1 MTRVVHYLNQFFA
14 GLGGEDKAGSPP
26 GVKPGP
32 QGPGRKLQELLGAD
46 FEIVATVYCGDDVA
60 AADAAAIAKVLE
72 LAKAERPD
80 LIVTGPAFTSGRYGV
95 ACAHVVVAA
104 AKAGIPAIA
113 SMHPENPGLEEAEP
127 PEPSARLFVIGCGAT
142 VREMGPSLAQLAAA
156 AHKLVAGDTLRSADG
171 RIGKAP
177 RHNVVVER
185 NAAQRGVDLLLARL
199 AGKDAPSEVE
209 LPNFDRVTPAQPV
222 TAAQAV
228 VALLTEGGLV
238 PMGNPGRLESAR
250 ASRWLRYPIA
260 ERRAVLTGEFLSV
273 HGGFST
279 VHANNDPHRILPLD
293 VARELEA
300 EGAIGRLFGEY
311 FVTTGN
317 GTTVSNARR
326 FGVEWAA
333 ELRRAGIQAA
343 ILTAT

>member
-1 MTRVVHYLNQFFA
+1 MTRVVHYVNQFFA
-14 GLGGEDKAGSPP
+14 GLGGEDKAATPP

-32 QGPGRKLQELLGAD
+32 QGPGRKLQELLGPG

-60 AADAAAIAKVLE
+60 AADAAAIARVLE

-80 LIVTGPAFTSGRYGV
+80 LIVAGPAFTSGRYGV
-95 ACAHVVVAA
+95 ACAHVANAAAAAGIEAVAA
-104 AKAGIPAIA
+104 
-113 SMHPENPGLEEAEP
+113 MHPDNPGIDEA
-127 PEPSARLFVIGCGAT
+127 AGAIVIGSGAT

-156 AHKLVAGDTLRSADG
+156 AHKLAAGDTLRSADG

-177 RHNVVVER
+177 RRNVVVER
-185 NAAQRGVDLLLARL
+185 TAAQRAVDLLLARL
-199 AGKDAPSEVE
+199 AGKEAPSEVE

-238 PMGNPGRLESAR
+238 PLGNPGRLESAR

-260 ERRAVLTGEFLSV
+260 ERRAVLAGEFLSV

-300 EGAIGRLFGEY
+300 EGAIGKLFGEY

-317 GTTVSNARR
+317 GTTVPNARR

>member
-26 GVKPGP
+26 GAKPGP

-72 LAKAERPD
+72 LATAERPD
-80 LIVTGPAFTSGRYGV
+80 LIVAGPAFTSGRYGV
-95 ACAHVVVAA
+95 ACAHVAA
-104 AKAGIPAIA
+104 AAMAAGIPVIA
-113 SMHPENPGLEEAEP
+113 AMHADNPGLEEAQ
-127 PEPSARLFVIGCGAT
+127 GAT
-142 VREMGPSLAQLAAA
+142 VIGSGASVREMAPSLEKVAAA
-156 AHKLVAGDTLRSADG
+156 AKKLVAGQPLKAADG
-171 RIGKAP
+171 RVGKAP
-177 RHNVVVER
+177 RQNVVVER
-185 NAAQRGVDLLLARL
+185 TAARRGIDLLLARL

-260 ERRAVLTGEFLSV
+260 EKRAVMAGEFLSV

-300 EGAIGRLFGEY
+300 EGAIGKLFGEY

-317 GTTVSNARR
+317 GTTVPNARR